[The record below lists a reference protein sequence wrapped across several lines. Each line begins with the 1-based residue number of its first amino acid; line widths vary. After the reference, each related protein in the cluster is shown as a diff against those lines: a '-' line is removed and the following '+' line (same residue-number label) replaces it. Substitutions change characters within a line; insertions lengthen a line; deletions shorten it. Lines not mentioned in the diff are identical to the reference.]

1 MPFTNI
7 SDLTMAC
14 IDVLILGAFLLVG
27 ATAIL
32 QQEQLQTCQSLIRQ
46 HNGPASETPVADRL
60 LFISERPNSIDV
72 CTDECI
78 SSMQDGDDED
88 AAR

>member
-1 MPFTNI
+1 MPFINI

-14 IDVLILGAFLLVG
+14 IDVLILGGFLLVG

-46 HNGPASETPVADRL
+46 HNGPASENPVNDHL
-60 LFISERPNSIDV
+60 LFISKRPNCIDV
-72 CTDECI
+72 CKDKCI